1 MSSIPRA
8 SRSRIAQRRQEAK
21 WKTRLVLG
29 IAILGGLLVVGAVLL
44 AVTDLGGSSAG
55 ARVIEYTEAQV
66 ARANPIMA
74 VHEMEAGPPIPY
86 LPASSPQ
93 PSIAV
98 SEEFVNVGSVGPTEV
113 IERKFVIANT
123 GEGPLTISRAYTTCG
138 CTTAEISSATIP
150 AGQVAEVN
158 LIFDAGFHDTRGQV
172 VRRGLIIENN
182 DPEQPVREI
191 WIEASVKV
199 N

>member
-8 SRSRIAQRRQEAK
+8 SRSRITERRQEAK
-21 WKTRLVLG
+21 WKSRLVLG
-29 IAILGGLLVVGAVLL
+29 IAVLGGLLVVGAIVL
-44 AVTDLGGSSAG
+44 AVTDLGGTSAG
-55 ARVIEYTEAQV
+55 AQTIDYTEAQV
-66 ARANPIMA
+66 ARANPILA

-98 SEEFVNVGSVGPTEV
+98 NEDFVNVGSVGPTEV

-123 GEGPLTISRAYTTCG
+123 GDGPLTISRAYTTCG

-191 WIEASVKV
+191 WIQASVKA